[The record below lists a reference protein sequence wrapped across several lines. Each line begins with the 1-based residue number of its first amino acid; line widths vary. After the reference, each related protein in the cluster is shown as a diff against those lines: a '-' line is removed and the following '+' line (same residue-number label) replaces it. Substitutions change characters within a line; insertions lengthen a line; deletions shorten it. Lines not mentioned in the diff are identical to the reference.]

1 MKGGGPVQAVGRT
14 DQGMV
19 REVNQDYIFTSTMP
33 VGPLPDLFLVAD
45 GMGGHQAGDFASRFL
60 VQNLV
65 RIIRGTIRGTPAI
78 KCLREGIQIANG
90 LLYEKA
96 SKDAKLSGMGTTLVA
111 AVVKDQTLYV
121 ANVGDS
127 RLYVIGKEIRQITRD
142 HSYVEEMVALGRM
155 RRDSEAYKQNKNIIT
170 RALGTAERAYA
181 DFFEVEL
188 REGDQFLLCSD
199 GLTNMVEDKTI
210 QKIVKNSPS
219 TEAAVRILIDRAN
232 GNGGSDN
239 ISAVL
244 VNPKGRGVEPC

>member
-14 DQGMV
+14 DQGMA
-19 REVNQDYIFTSTMP
+19 REINQDHIFTSTMP

-45 GMGGHQAGDFASRFL
+45 GMGGHQAGDYASRFL

-65 RIIRGTIRGTPAI
+65 RIMRGFTSGTPVI
-78 KCLREGIQIANG
+78 KCLREGIQIANK

-96 SKDAKLSGMGTTLVA
+96 NCTAALNGMGTTLVA
-111 AVVKDQTLYV
+111 AVVKDRALYV

-127 RLYVIGKEIRQITRD
+127 RLYVIGSKIRQITRD

-155 RRDSEAYKQNKNIIT
+155 RRDSKEYKQNKNIIT
-170 RALGTAERAYA
+170 RALGTAERVYA

-188 REGDQFLLCSD
+188 KEGEQFLLCSD
-199 GLTNMVEDKTI
+199 GLTNMVEDRII
-210 QKIVKNSPS
+210 QKIVKNAPSPD
-219 TEAAVRILIDRAN
+219 AAVQILIDRAN
-232 GNGGSDN
+232 GNGGLDN

-244 VNPKGRGVEPC
+244 VNPTGRGVKPC

>member
-1 MKGGGPVQAVGRT
+1 MQAVGRT

-45 GMGGHQAGDFASRFL
+45 GMGGH
-60 VQNLV
+60 
-65 RIIRGTIRGTPAI
+65 P
-78 KCLREGIQIANG
+78 
-90 LLYEKA
+90 
-96 SKDAKLSGMGTTLVA
+96 
-111 AVVKDQTLYV
+111 LYV

-170 RALGTAERAYA
+170 RALGTAERVYA

>member
-127 RLYVIGKEIRQITRD
+127 RLYVIGKEIRQIRD
-142 HSYVEEMVALGRM
+142 GG
-155 RRDSEAYKQNKNIIT
+155 I
-170 RALGTAERAYA
+170 RAHAPR
-181 DFFEVEL
+181 
-188 REGDQFLLCSD
+188 Q
-199 GLTNMVEDKTI
+199 
-210 QKIVKNSPS
+210 
-219 TEAAVRILIDRAN
+219 
-232 GNGGSDN
+232 
-239 ISAVL
+239 
-244 VNPKGRGVEPC
+244 